1 MTLVLTLSMSTPIT
15 ETPSMGGTRY
25 VILLLFF
32 CGFLSHCGQP
42 AQVEQ
47 AAPTK
52 PNILIILADD
62 MGYGDLKCY
71 NNNSKINTQHID
83 RLAKEGMRFT
93 DAHAPAA
100 VCVPSRYS
108 LLTGHYPF
116 LNKRKYTDG
125 IIEPGRA
132 TIATILKQAGYQTGM
147 VGKWHQGIVSEKAP
161 AADTDLLGGPLDH
174 GFDDFFG
181 MPASLDIPPYYYI
194 KNKRPLALPT
204 ADIAA
209 MEGTAPAPGQRK
221 IQGPFYRGGKVAPDF
236 KHEEV
241 LDRFGQEAV
250 SYIEAKAQQEQPFF
264 LYLALPAPHT
274 PWLPSE
280 AFAGK
285 SQAGDYGD
293 FVLQVDHVV
302 GQLTQTLANL
312 KVADN
317 TLIFFSSDNGPVWY
331 PENVD
336 QYQHQSVGQLSGMKG
351 DALEG
356 GHRLPFIA
364 KWPGHI
370 KAGAVDSNLIC
381 FTDLLATFAD
391 LTDTPLAE
399 NQVHNS
405 QSILPLL
412 INQASTATRSTLV
425 MQSSGRKFAVRK
437 GDWKLI
443 LAKGSG
449 GFTDRYDPSFA
460 EGNTSEGRL
469 YNLKT
474 DIGEKINLY
483 EENPEKVAEL
493 RSELD
498 ALLMDSNQ

>member
-1 MTLVLTLSMSTPIT
+1 MRR
-15 ETPSMGGTRY
+15 TRSA
-25 VILLLFF
+25 ILLLFF
-32 CGFLSHCGQP
+32 CGLLSHCGQP

-47 AAPTK
+47 PAPSQ

-62 MGYGDLKCY
+62 MGYGDLQCY
-71 NNNSKINTQHID
+71 NKHSKINTQHID
-83 RLAKEGMRFT
+83 KLAKEGMRFT

-125 IIEPGRA
+125 IIEPGRTTLA
-132 TIATILKQAGYQTGM
+132 SLLKKAGYQTGM
-147 VGKWHQGIVSEKAP
+147 VGKWHQGIVGEKAP
-161 AADTDLLGGPLDH
+161 SSDTDLVGGPLDH
-174 GFDDFFG
+174 GFDEFFG

-194 KNKRPLALPT
+194 KNKRPVAPPT

-241 LDRFGQEAV
+241 LDRFGKEAA
-250 SYIEAKAQQEQPFF
+250 SYIEAKAQEEQSFF
-264 LYLALPAPHT
+264 LYVALPAPHT

-285 SQAGDYGD
+285 SEAGDYGD
-293 FVLQVDHVV
+293 FVLQVDHLV
-302 GQLTQTLANL
+302 GQLTQTLAEQNI
-312 KVADN
+312 ADN

-331 PENVD
+331 PENVA
-336 QYQHQSVGQLSGMKG
+336 QYQHQSVGPLSGMKG

-370 KAGAVDSNLIC
+370 KAGAVNSHLIS

-391 LTDTPLAE
+391 LTSTPLPEDQA
-399 NQVHNS
+399 HNS

-412 INQASTATRSTLV
+412 LNGKSPAPRHMLV
-425 MQSSGRKFAVRK
+425 MQSSGRKFAIRK

-449 GFTDRYDPSFA
+449 GFTDGYDPSFA
-460 EGNTSEGRL
+460 KGNDSEGRL

-474 DIGEKINLY
+474 DIGEKRNLY
-483 EENPEKVAEL
+483 EDNPEKVAEL
-493 RSELD
+493 RKELD
-498 ALLMDSNQ
+498 GLLIDVKQ